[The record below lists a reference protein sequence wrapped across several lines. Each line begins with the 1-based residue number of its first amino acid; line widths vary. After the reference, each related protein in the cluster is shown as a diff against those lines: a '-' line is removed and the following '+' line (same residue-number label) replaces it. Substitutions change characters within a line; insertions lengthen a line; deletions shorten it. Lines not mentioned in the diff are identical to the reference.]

1 MLSYSQTTTING
13 IKVSCFCA
21 GHVLGAALFMIEV
34 DGVRVLYTGDF
45 SSEKDRHLQPADVPP
60 GMNGFM
66 ILHFCV
72 SVIIF
77 VRKEKLIISFV
88 SNYLCKRVKLFIY

>member
-1 MLSYSQTTTING
+1 MLSFSQTTTING

-45 SSEKDRHLQPADVPP
+45 SSEKDRHLQSAEVPP
-60 GMNGFM
+60 GVVVLRNDFLFG
-66 ILHFCV
+66 L
-72 SVIIF
+72 
-77 VRKEKLIISFV
+77 
-88 SNYLCKRVKLFIY
+88 RVCLLFNCWLELFL